1 MTSLRE
7 IWGMTRTVIRGLR
20 AKPLPED
27 AEMSLGQLVAEN
39 AARFPSRPFLSCEG
53 EQLTW
58 GRFNTRANRYAHRLR
73 QGGVSKGDHVALML
87 ENRVEFLTALVG
99 ICKLGAAVGLINTHQ
114 RRDVLRHSVN
124 LIGAKQFVVGEEC
137 LTAVGEVRGELDLP
151 DGAFLLVPDRQASEA
166 AGCEVPAWAE
176 RFHSEVDTGPD
187 FDPPETATVQQRDA
201 CFLVFTSGTT
211 GLPKAAVV
219 RNERLFRAMEGY
231 GRVCLNVAPGDKL
244 YNCLPLY
251 HSTGLIVG
259 FGSIAYGGASMFL
272 RRRFSASRFVEE
284 AREEGTNTFIY
295 VGELCRYL
303 ASQPENPEDA
313 RNPLT
318 KMIGN
323 GLRPDIWME
332 FKRRFGISEVYELY
346 GASEGNAGF
355 VNAFNKD
362 CTIGFGLTPHLLA
375 QYDVDR
381 DELVRDRAGHCV
393 PVQQGD
399 AGLLL
404 TEISD
409 KARFDGYTD
418 PKASENKIARDVV
431 EKGDAY
437 FNTGDL
443 IRQVEVGFA
452 FGKAHYQ
459 FVDRTGD
466 TFRWKGE
473 NCSTNEV
480 AEVLNGAPNVATSNV
495 YGVLLPGCD
504 GRAGMA
510 ALTLDAEAPDPAQ
523 VDWEAF
529 HRYVAERLPAYARP
543 VFLRI
548 AKEQP
553 STETFKLQKSKLR
566 DEAYH
571 PARTAGDPILVLLP
585 GDVRYRPLSE
595 ETYRAIEAGEAG
607 F

>member
-1 MTSLRE
+1 
-7 IWGMTRTVIRGLR
+7 MTRTVVRSLR
-20 AKPLPED
+20 MKPLPED

-39 AARFPSRPFLSCEG
+39 AARFPGRPFLSCEG

-58 GRFNTRANRYAHRLR
+58 RNFNTRANRYAHRLR
-73 QGGVSKGDHVALML
+73 QAGVGKGDHVALML
-87 ENRVEFLTALVG
+87 ENRVEFLTALIG
-99 ICKLGAAVGLINTHQ
+99 ICKLGAAVGLINTNQ

-124 LIGAKQFVVGEEC
+124 LIGAKQFIFGEEC
-137 LTAVGEVRGELDLP
+137 RAAVEEVRAELDLP
-151 DGAFLLVPDRQASEA
+151 DGAYLFVPDRR
-166 AGCEVPAWAE
+166 AGDTGGDEPPPWAE
-176 RFHSEVDTGPD
+176 RFHSEVEAGPD
-187 FDPPETATVQQRDA
+187 FDPPETAGVQQRDP

-211 GLPKAAVV
+211 GMPKAAVV
-219 RNERLFRAMEGY
+219 RNERLFRAMQGY
-231 GRVCLNVAPGDKL
+231 GRVCLDVAPSDKL

-272 RRRFSASRFVEE
+272 RRRFSASRFVNET
-284 AREEGTNTFIY
+284 REEGTNLFIY

-303 ASQPENPEDA
+303 VSQPEKADDA

-318 KMIGN
+318 KSIGN
-323 GLRPDIWME
+323 GLRPDIWMD
-332 FKRRFGISEVYELY
+332 FKRRFGISHVYELY

-362 CTIGFGLTPHLLA
+362 STIGFGLTPHVLA
-375 QYDVDR
+375 QYDVDA
-381 DELVRDRAGHCV
+381 DELVRDDAGRCV
-393 PVQQGD
+393 PVQKGE

-418 PKASENKIARDVV
+418 ADASEKKIVRGVV
-431 EKGDAY
+431 ESGDAY

-443 IRQVEVGFA
+443 VREVDVGFA
-452 FGKAHYQ
+452 FRKTHYQ

-480 AEVLNGAPNVATSNV
+480 AEVLNGAPNVATANV
-495 YGVLLPGCD
+495 FGVLLPGCD

-510 ALTLDAEAPDPAQ
+510 ALTLDGDAPELGR

-548 AKEQP
+548 TKEQP
-553 STETFKLQKSKLR
+553 STETFKLQKTKLR
-566 DEAYH
+566 HEAYH
-571 PARTAGDPILVLLP
+571 PDRTAGDPILVLLP
-585 GDVRYRPLSE
+585 GESAYRPLSE

>member
-7 IWGMTRTVIRGLR
+7 IWGMTRTVARALR
-20 AKPLPED
+20 MKPLPED

-39 AARFPSRPFLSCEG
+39 AARFPGRPFLSCEG

-58 GRFNTRANRYAHRLR
+58 RSFNTRANRYAHRLR
-73 QGGVSKGDHVALML
+73 KAGVAKGDHVALML
-87 ENRVEFLTALVG
+87 ENRVEFLTALIG
-99 ICKLGAAVGLINTHQ
+99 ICKLGAAVGLINTNQ
-114 RRDVLRHSVN
+114 RHDVLRHSVN
-124 LIGAKQFVVGEEC
+124 LIGAKQLIFGEEC
-137 LTAVGEVRGELDLP
+137 RGAVEEVRGELDLP
-151 DGAFLLVPDRQASEA
+151 DGAYLFVPDRRAGDAGGGEA
-166 AGCEVPAWAE
+166 PAWADS
-176 RFHSEVDTGPD
+176 FHSEVEAGPD
-187 FDPPETATVQQRDA
+187 FDPPETASVQQRDP
-201 CFLVFTSGTT
+201 CFLIFTSGTT
-211 GLPKAAVV
+211 GMPKAAVV
-219 RNERLFRAMEGY
+219 RNERLFRAMQGY
-231 GRVCLNVAPGDKL
+231 GRVCLNVAPSDKL

-272 RRRFSASRFVEE
+272 RRRFSASRFVDE
-284 AREEGTNTFIY
+284 AREEGTNLFIY

-303 ASQPENPEDA
+303 VSQPEKADDA

-318 KMIGN
+318 KSIGN
-323 GLRPDIWME
+323 GLRPDIWMD
-332 FKRRFGISEVYELY
+332 FKRRFGISHVYELY

-362 CTIGFGLTPHLLA
+362 STIGFGLTPHVLA
-375 QYDVDR
+375 QYDVDA
-381 DELVRDRAGHCV
+381 DELVRDDAGRCV
-393 PVQQGD
+393 PVQKGE

-418 PKASENKIARDVV
+418 ADASEKKIVRGVV
-431 EKGDAY
+431 ESGDAY

-443 IRQVEVGFA
+443 VREVDVGFA
-452 FGKAHYQ
+452 FRKAHYQ

-480 AEVLNGAPNVATSNV
+480 AEVLNSAPNVATANV

-510 ALTLDAEAPDPAQ
+510 ALTLDGDADRM
-523 VDWEAF
+523 DWEAF
-529 HRYVAERLPAYARP
+529 HRYVSERLPAYARP
-543 VFLRI
+543 VLLRI
-548 AKEQP
+548 ATEQP
-553 STETFKLQKSKLR
+553 STETFKLQKTKLR
-566 DEAYH
+566 HEAYH
-571 PARTAGDPILVLLP
+571 PDRTAGDPILVLLP
-585 GDVRYRPLSE
+585 GDSCYRPLSE